1 MCICGIILKYK
12 AVCACTVGE
21 ALLRIPYFFL
31 AKYAVCSYENNFITL
46 LWILFNTS
54 KNWVSFTLN
63 LAFQVFKT
71 CFRLR
76 VAFKCISVVS
86 KLFVRDLCKTTD
98 IPCSCVKYWE
108 LKLAGERADLG
119 ADYGYKSP

>member
-21 ALLRIPYFFL
+21 ALLRIPYFFFFFWPSMQSVL
-31 AKYAVCSYENNFITL
+31 RKTSNFVTL
-46 LWILFNTS
+46 LWVLFNTS

-63 LAFQVFKT
+63 LAFQVSKT
-71 CFRLR
+71 CFRSR

-86 KLFVRDLCKTTD
+86 KLFIRDLYKTTD
-98 IPCSCVKYWE
+98 IPCSCLKYWE
-108 LKLAGERADLG
+108 LKLAGEQASLG
-119 ADYGYKSP
+119 G